1 MSQTLSR
8 MERLARAEEE
18 RKRFRQ
24 AVVLQESPISQQGVT
39 PVPESSLAQQPTPVE
54 DISSNISSIES
65 KNSENPVL
73 AKTEQET
80 QSPNH
85 LTYSSSGSSVPQQ
98 SIPSDLTIALET
110 TVASEATVAPKT
122 TAARN
127 ATVASEPRSLYP
139 DATAASDATVAPDT
153 TVALNAPVEIRG
165 YGPFTWDLLDRVM
178 PRLDPYEQV
187 VLLRLCRLAWGHK
200 KDTCRVG
207 YDRLQQAC
215 NLKKRK
221 LQEVISK
228 LEFLEYIRR
237 LALEQGGADRS
248 MRGTE
253 YQILLPPPPG
263 VQHATVAP
271 NATMA
276 LNATVALSATNK
288 KNALKEFSKEGLP
301 SRAADC
307 PDCSGTSWVYPNGPE
322 GGVKRCTHPSVPKA
336 GK

>member
-1 MSQTLSR
+1 
-8 MERLARAEEE
+8 
-18 RKRFRQ
+18 
-24 AVVLQESPISQQGVT
+24 VPPESPISQQGIT
-39 PVPESSLAQQPTPVE
+39 PVPENSPAQQPVPVE
-54 DISSNISSIES
+54 DITSNISSTES
-65 KNSENPVL
+65 ENSENPVL
-73 AKTEQET
+73 VKTEHES
-80 QSPNH
+80 QSPDH
-85 LTYSSSGSSVPQQ
+85 LTYPSSGSSDQHQ
-98 SIPSDLTIALET
+98 SISPDLTIASKTTVAPET
-110 TVASEATVAPKT
+110 TV
-122 TAARN
+122 ARN
-127 ATVASEPRSLYP
+127 ATVASEPSSLYP
-139 DATAASDATVAPDT
+139 DATVAPDT
-153 TVALNAPVEIRG
+153 TVAHDATVALNTSVEIRG

-263 VQHATVAP
+263 VQRATVALNTTVAP
-271 NATMA
+271 
-276 LNATVALSATNK
+276 NATVALSATNK
-288 KNALKEFSKEGLP
+288 KNALKEFSKEDLP
-301 SRAADC
+301 SRATDC

-322 GGVKRCTHPSVPKA
+322 GGVKRCTHPRVPKA

>member
-1 MSQTLSR
+1 MSQSLSR

-24 AVVLQESPISQQGVT
+24 AVTPQESHDPQHAVTPMPESTPVQQPISAQVSNSKISSTVLENPITVETKHESQLSRDLPSPSSDLPSTQQ
-39 PVPESSLAQQPTPVE
+39 LAQ
-54 DISSNISSIES
+54 
-65 KNSENPVL
+65 
-73 AKTEQET
+73 
-80 QSPNH
+80 
-85 LTYSSSGSSVPQQ
+85 
-98 SIPSDLTIALET
+98 SDLTMASNA
-110 TVASEATVAPKT
+110 TVVSDATVAQT
-122 TAARN
+122 
-127 ATVASEPRSLYP
+127 ATVASEPSLLYP
-139 DATAASDATVAPDT
+139 DATVAPETPLAHEATVAPD
-153 TVALNAPVEIRG
+153 APVEIRG

-207 YDRLQQAC
+207 YERLQQAC

-228 LEFLEYIRR
+228 LEFLDYIRR

-263 VQHATVAP
+263 VQRATVASD
-271 NATMA
+271 
-276 LNATVALSATNK
+276 ATVAFSATVASDAINK
-288 KNALKEFSKEGLP
+288 KNALKEISKESVP
-301 SRAADC
+301 SRAMDC
-307 PDCSGTSWVYPNGPE
+307 PDCSGTSWFYPKGPE
-322 GGVKRCTHPSVPKA
+322 GGVKRCTHPRVPKVE
-336 GK
+336 K

>member
-1 MSQTLSR
+1 

-24 AVVLQESPISQQGVT
+24 AVVPQESPISQQGII
-39 PVPESSLAQQPTPVE
+39 PIPESSPAQQPTPVE
-54 DISSNISSIES
+54 DIRSNISSTKSE
-65 KNSENPVL
+65 NSENPIL

-80 QSPNH
+80 QPPDHLNYPLPSPSD
-85 LTYSSSGSSVPQQ
+85 TYH
-98 SIPSDLTIALET
+98 SIPSDLTVALET
-110 TVASEATVAPKT
+110 
-122 TAARN
+122 
-127 ATVASEPRSLYP
+127 
-139 DATAASDATVAPDT
+139 TVAPDT
-153 TVALNAPVEIRG
+153 TVARNATVAPEHSSLYPDATVASGTTVAYDATVALNASVEIRG
-165 YGPFTWDLLDRVM
+165 YGHFTWDLLDRVM

-237 LALEQGGADRS
+237 LALEQGGSDRS

-263 VQHATVAP
+263 VQRATVALIATVAP
-271 NATMA
+271 
-276 LNATVALSATNK
+276 NATVALSATNK

-322 GGVKRCTHPSVPKA
+322 GGVKRCTHPRVPKA

>member
-1 MSQTLSR
+1 

-24 AVVLQESPISQQGVT
+24 AVVPQESPISQQGVT
-39 PVPESSLAQQPTPVE
+39 PVPESFPAQQPTPVE
-54 DISSNISSIES
+54 NISSNISPAES
-65 KNSENPVL
+65 ENSENPVL
-73 AKTEQET
+73 VKAEQET
-80 QSPNH
+80 QLPNH
-85 LTYSSSGSSVPQQ
+85 LTYPLSGSSVPHH
-98 SIPSDLTIALET
+98 SIASDLTVALET
-110 TVASEATVAPKT
+110 TVAHSATVAPDAT
-122 TAARN
+122 VARN
-127 ATVASEPRSLYP
+127 ATVASDPSSLYP
-139 DATAASDATVAPDT
+139 EATVASDATVAHDA
-153 TVALNAPVEIRG
+153 TVALNASVEIRG
-165 YGPFTWDLLDRVM
+165 YGHFTWDLLDRVM

-237 LALEQGGADRS
+237 LALEQGGADRA

-263 VQHATVAP
+263 VQRATVAS
-271 NATMA
+271 NTTVAS
-276 LNATVALSATNK
+276 NATVVLNATNK

-301 SRAADC
+301 SRAANC
-307 PDCSGTSWVYPNGPE
+307 PDCSGTSWIYPNGPE
-322 GGVKRCTHPSVPKA
+322 GGVKRCTHPHVPKA
-336 GK
+336 GR

>member
-24 AVVLQESPISQQGVT
+24 AVVPRESSISQQGVI
-39 PVPESSLAQQPTPVE
+39 PVPESSPAQQPTPVE
-54 DISSNISSIES
+54 NTSSNISSTELE
-65 KNSENPVL
+65 NSEDPVL
-73 AKTEQET
+73 VKTEQET
-80 QSPNH
+80 QSPDH
-85 LTYSSSGSSVPQQ
+85 LTYSSSDPSYPHQ
-98 SIPSDLTIALET
+98 SIPPDLTVASKPTVAPNATVVPET
-110 TVASEATVAPKT
+110 TVASG
-122 TAARN
+122 
-127 ATVASEPRSLYP
+127 ATVASEPSPLYP
-139 DATAASDATVAPDT
+139 DATVAPGATVAHNATVAPNT
-153 TVALNAPVEIRG
+153 PVEIRG

-263 VQHATVAP
+263 VQRATVAP
-271 NATMA
+271 
-276 LNATVALSATNK
+276 NATVALSATNK
-288 KNALKEFSKEGLP
+288 KNALKDFSKEGLP
-301 SRAADC
+301 SRATDC

-322 GGVKRCTHPSVPKA
+322 GGVKRCTHPRVPKA

>member
-1 MSQTLSR
+1 MNQTLSR

-24 AVVLQESPISQQGVT
+24 AVVPQESPISQQGVT
-39 PVPESSLAQQPTPVE
+39 PVSESSPAQQPTPVE
-54 DISSNISSIES
+54 NISSNISPAES
-65 KNSENPVL
+65 ENSENPVL
-73 AKTEQET
+73 VKAEQET
-80 QSPNH
+80 QLPDH
-85 LTYSSSGSSVPQQ
+85 LTYPLSSPSDTNH
-98 SIPSDLTIALET
+98 SIPSDLTVALET
-110 TVASEATVAPKT
+110 TVAPSTTVALC
-122 TAARN
+122 
-127 ATVASEPRSLYP
+127 ATVASEPSALYP
-139 DATAASDATVAPDT
+139 DATVAPETTVAHDATVAF
-153 TVALNAPVEIRG
+153 NAPVEIRG
-165 YGPFTWDLLDRVM
+165 YGHFTWDLLDRVM

-237 LALEQGGADRS
+237 LALEQGGPDRS

-263 VQHATVAP
+263 VQRATV
-271 NATMA
+271 A
-276 LNATVALSATNK
+276 LNATVAPDTTVAPSATNK
-288 KNALKEFSKEGLP
+288 KNVLKEFSKEGLP

-322 GGVKRCTHPSVPKA
+322 GGVKRCTHPRVPKA

>member
-18 RKRFRQ
+18 RKRFRK
-24 AVVLQESPISQQGVT
+24 AVVPPESPISQQGIT
-39 PVPESSLAQQPTPVE
+39 PAPESSPAQQPAPVE
-54 DISSNISSIES
+54 DITSNISSTES
-65 KNSENPVL
+65 ENSENPVL
-73 AKTEQET
+73 VKTEQES
-80 QSPNH
+80 QSPDH
-85 LTYSSSGSSVPQQ
+85 LTYPSYGSSDHHQ
-98 SIPSDLTIALET
+98 SISPDLTVASKTTVAPET
-110 TVASEATVAPKT
+110 TV
-122 TAARN
+122 ARN
-127 ATVASEPRSLYP
+127 ATVASEPSPLYP
-139 DATAASDATVAPDT
+139 DATVAPDT
-153 TVALNAPVEIRG
+153 TVAHDATVALNTPVEIRG

-221 LQEVISK
+221 LQGVISK

-263 VQHATVAP
+263 VQRATAALNATVAP
-271 NATMA
+271 
-276 LNATVALSATNK
+276 NATVALSATNK

-301 SRAADC
+301 SRATDC

-322 GGVKRCTHPSVPKA
+322 GGVKRCTHPRVPKA

>member
-24 AVVLQESPISQQGVT
+24 AVVPQESPISQQGVT
-39 PVPESSLAQQPTPVE
+39 LEPESSPEQQPTPVE
-54 DISSNISSIES
+54 NISSDISPTES
-65 KNSENPVL
+65 ENSENPVL
-73 AKTEQET
+73 VKTEQET

-85 LTYSSSGSSVPQQ
+85 LTYSSSDPSYPHQ
-98 SIPSDLTIALET
+98 SISPNLAGAPKATVAPNAPVAPET
-110 TVASEATVAPKT
+110 TVAP
-122 TAARN
+122 N
-127 ATVASEPRSLYP
+127 ATVALEPSSLYP
-139 DATAASDATVAPDT
+139 DATVAPDT
-153 TVALNAPVEIRG
+153 TVAHNATVAFNTSVEVRG

-207 YDRLQQAC
+207 YDRLQQTC

-253 YQILLPPPPG
+253 YQILLSPPPG
-263 VQHATVAP
+263 VQRTTVAS
-271 NATMA
+271 NT
-276 LNATVALSATNK
+276 TVALSATNK
-288 KNALKEFSKEGLP
+288 KSALKDFSKEGLP
-301 SRAADC
+301 SRATDC

-322 GGVKRCTHPSVPKA
+322 GGVKRCTHPRVPKA